1 MPFRCVPAI
10 LLLPLLSSFGAADEI
25 PDFPA
30 ELVAAFEAEIA
41 GVLAAGVCRLL
52 RKISRRL
59 HSWQWHGCSSGVR
72 LGHPVYCF
80 GTQSGACIVVAK
92 CRGQSSFASDLCV
105 TRCPCPPG
113 PRTRCEASFSGCAGP
128 VAGSRC
134 CAGQYATNSMRNTR
148 CFRHLGSWSHQS
160 SPRVRDAVGL
170 LSRRT
175 FAPSQ
180 GSFLPRSRF
189 ISKVPCRVFL

>member
-1 MPFRCVPAI
+1 M
-10 LLLPLLSSFGAADEI
+10 
-25 PDFPA
+25 A
-30 ELVAAFEAEIA
+30 ELIGHCLLACLPARFQRRRNSA
-41 GVLAAGVCRLL
+41 GVVKKKYSRSGQRLRGGHVFRSCRQLQRLARHLLQPRCYRPLKAGRHT
-52 RKISRRL
+52 SDTD
-59 HSWQWHGCSSGVR
+59 H
-72 LGHPVYCF
+72 F
-80 GTQSGACIVVAK
+80 G
-92 CRGQSSFASDLCV
+92 DLCV

-134 CAGQYATNSMRNTR
+134 CAGQYATNSMRTAR
-148 CFRHLGSWSHQS
+148 CFRQPGSWSHQS

-180 GSFLPRSRF
+180 GSFLHRSRF
-189 ISKVPCRVFL
+189 ISKAPCRVFL